1 MPVSSSRRLPGLAPV
16 RLNPLTTIAVSRFE
30 MTKTSS
36 RTKAAAPDGTEL
48 SYEQALDELERMVAA
63 MEGQQLPLD
72 QLLHSYKR
80 GAELLALCRGRL
92 QAVEQQVKLLDGAEL
107 KAWEG
112 PES

>member
-1 MPVSSSRRLPGLAPV
+1 
-16 RLNPLTTIAVSRFE
+16 
-30 MTKTSS
+30 MTKPSA
-36 RTKAAAPDGTEL
+36 RTKDAAIDGDANL
-48 SYEQALDELERMVAA
+48 SYEQALDELERLVAA

-80 GAELLALCRGRL
+80 GAELLAMCRGRL

>member
-1 MPVSSSRRLPGLAPV
+1 
-16 RLNPLTTIAVSRFE
+16 

-36 RTKAAAPDGTEL
+36 RTQAAAKPGDADV
-48 SYEQALDELERMVAA
+48 SYEQALDELERLVGA

>member
-1 MPVSSSRRLPGLAPV
+1 
-16 RLNPLTTIAVSRFE
+16 
-30 MTKTSS
+30 MTKSPS
-36 RTKAAAPDGTEL
+36 RTKAAASDGDEL
-48 SYEQALDELERMVAA
+48 SYEQALDELERLVAA

-92 QAVEQQVKLLDGAEL
+92 RAVEQQVKLLDDGEL

-112 PES
+112 S

>member
-1 MPVSSSRRLPGLAPV
+1 
-16 RLNPLTTIAVSRFE
+16 
-30 MTKTSS
+30 MTKTSP
-36 RTKAAAPDGTEL
+36 RTKAAETDSTDL
-48 SYEQALDELERMVAA
+48 SYEQALDELERLVAA

-72 QLLHSYKR
+72 KLLESYKR

>member
-1 MPVSSSRRLPGLAPV
+1 
-16 RLNPLTTIAVSRFE
+16 
-30 MTKTSS
+30 MTKTSP
-36 RTKAAAPDGTEL
+36 RPKPAASDGSEP
-48 SYEQALDELERMVAA
+48 SYEQALDELERLVAA

-72 QLLHSYKR
+72 QLLQSYKR

-112 PES
+112 S

>member
-1 MPVSSSRRLPGLAPV
+1 MGCH
-16 RLNPLTTIAVSRFE
+16 NPLTTIAVSRFE
-30 MTKTSS
+30 MTTKSS
-36 RTKAAAPDGTEL
+36 PRAKGAAADGSEP
-48 SYEQALDELERMVAA
+48 SYEQALDELERLVAA

-72 QLLHSYKR
+72 QLLQAYKR

-112 PES
+112 S

>member
-1 MPVSSSRRLPGLAPV
+1 
-16 RLNPLTTIAVSRFE
+16 

-36 RTKAAAPDGTEL
+36 RTKAAAPDGTDL
-48 SYEQALDELERMVAA
+48 SYEQALDELERLVAA

-72 QLLHSYKR
+72 KLLESYKR

>member
-1 MPVSSSRRLPGLAPV
+1 
-16 RLNPLTTIAVSRFE
+16 
-30 MTKTSS
+30 MTKTSA
-36 RTKAAAPDGTEL
+36 RTNAATPDGSEL
-48 SYEQALDELERMVAA
+48 SYEQALDELERLVAA

-72 QLLHSYKR
+72 RLLESYKR
-80 GAELLALCRGRL
+80 GSELLGLCRGRL

>member
-1 MPVSSSRRLPGLAPV
+1 
-16 RLNPLTTIAVSRFE
+16 
-30 MTKTSS
+30 MTKNPS
-36 RTKAAAPDGTEL
+36 RPKVGAAAGAEL
-48 SYEQALDELERMVAA
+48 SYEQALDELERLVAA

-72 QLLHSYKR
+72 QLLQGYQR

-112 PES
+112 S

>member
-1 MPVSSSRRLPGLAPV
+1 
-16 RLNPLTTIAVSRFE
+16 
-30 MTKTSS
+30 MTKTSA
-36 RTKAAAPDGTEL
+36 RTQAAAIAGDAAL
-48 SYEQALDELERMVAA
+48 SYEQALDELERLVAA

-72 QLLHSYKR
+72 QLLNSYKR

-112 PES
+112 QES

>member
-1 MPVSSSRRLPGLAPV
+1 
-16 RLNPLTTIAVSRFE
+16 
-30 MTKTSS
+30 MTKTSV
-36 RTKAAAPDGTEL
+36 RTKAAATDGADV
-48 SYEQALDELERMVAA
+48 SYEQALEELERLVAA

-72 QLLHSYKR
+72 QLLHGYKR

-92 QAVEQQVKLLDGAEL
+92 QAVEQQVKLLDGVEL

>member
-1 MPVSSSRRLPGLAPV
+1 
-16 RLNPLTTIAVSRFE
+16 
-30 MTKTSS
+30 MTKTTS
-36 RTKAAAPDGTEL
+36 RPRSGEPASTDAADL
-48 SYEQALDELERMVAA
+48 SYEQALDELERLVAA

-72 QLLHSYKR
+72 QLLNSYRR

>member
-1 MPVSSSRRLPGLAPV
+1 
-16 RLNPLTTIAVSRFE
+16 
-30 MTKTSS
+30 MTKTPS
-36 RTKAAAPDGTEL
+36 RPKADATAGPEL
-48 SYEQALDELERMVAA
+48 SYEQALDELERLVAA

-72 QLLHSYKR
+72 QLLQSYQR

-112 PES
+112 S

>member
-1 MPVSSSRRLPGLAPV
+1 
-16 RLNPLTTIAVSRFE
+16 
-30 MTKTSS
+30 MTKTTS
-36 RTKAAAPDGTEL
+36 RPRAGEPASTDAADL
-48 SYEQALDELERMVAA
+48 SYEQALDELERLVAA

-72 QLLHSYKR
+72 QLLNSYRR

>member
-1 MPVSSSRRLPGLAPV
+1 
-16 RLNPLTTIAVSRFE
+16 
-30 MTKTSS
+30 MTKTPP
-36 RTKAAAPDGTEL
+36 RTKAAETGGDDL
-48 SYEQALDELERMVAA
+48 SYEQALDELERLVAA

-72 QLLHSYKR
+72 QLLQAYRR

>member
-1 MPVSSSRRLPGLAPV
+1 
-16 RLNPLTTIAVSRFE
+16 
-30 MTKTSS
+30 MTKTSA
-36 RTKAAAPDGTEL
+36 RTKDVAATDGDADL
-48 SYEQALDELERMVAA
+48 SYEQALDELERLVAA

-80 GAELLALCRGRL
+80 GAELLAMCRGRL
-92 QAVEQQVKLLDGAEL
+92 QAVEQQVRLLDGAEL